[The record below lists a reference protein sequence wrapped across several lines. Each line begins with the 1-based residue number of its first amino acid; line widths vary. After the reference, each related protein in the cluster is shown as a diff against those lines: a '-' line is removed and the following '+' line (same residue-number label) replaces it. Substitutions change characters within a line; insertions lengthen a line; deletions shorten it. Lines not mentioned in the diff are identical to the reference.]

1 MNNAQSIRRAVI
13 IGAALGVLLT
23 LPALLLAVMSA
34 GAGHG
39 GYVAARAL
47 FPFSM
52 ALTLVEGS
60 IGLLSLTVAF
70 AQFPIYGGVL
80 GWSTVRKNFSPS
92 AVIALAHFLAITF
105 CFSGTLPAF
114 S

>member
-1 MNNAQSIRRAVI
+1 MDNAESIRKAVI
-13 IGAALGVLLT
+13 TGAALGVLLA

-52 ALTLVEGS
+52 ALTLVEGH
-60 IGLLSLTVAF
+60 IGLLSLTVAL

-80 GWSTVRKNFSPS
+80 GWSIVRKNFRPI
-92 AVIALAHFLAITF
+92 AVFALAHFLAVIF

>member
-1 MNNAQSIRRAVI
+1 MDSAESTPKAVI
-13 IGAALGVLLT
+13 IGIALGALTALL
-23 LPALLLAVMSA
+23 ALLLAAMSA

-60 IGLLSLTVAF
+60 IGLLSFTVAL
-70 AQFPIYGGVL
+70 AQFPIYGGVW
-80 GWSTVRKNFSPS
+80 GWSKTRNNFRPLAVFAFLHLI
-92 AVIALAHFLAITF
+92 AVIF